1 MCSDNEL
8 FKIMLDKLVKMGILL
23 IRPYIPLENISKNK
37 SKEALLGFNE
47 SSKKGNNQKITR
59 AQVSPDIDKESGDM
73 GIELN
78 VETQL
83 IITALMKDPDCSK
96 KLNFY

>member
-1 MCSDNEL
+1 MNSS
-8 FKIMLDKLVKMGILL
+8 KIMLDKFSENGNT
-23 IRPYIPLENISKNK
+23 PYQTIYPLENISKNK